1 MIEPMKPFLILI
13 AVLPALALA
22 APSVELSL
30 GQAEKLWRERS
41 RELRLADVALA
52 AAAADVKLAG
62 QTPNPSLSYTAA
74 SISPSEGYG
83 SGHLRDKRMDSI
95 VRIEQLIE
103 RGGKRSLRIQGAE
116 ARQQAVSFD
125 RHDIARTQLTDLR
138 RAYFDLLLAQ
148 DRQRLSAE
156 ASELYANSLIAAE
169 KRKQAGDIAPVDVA
183 RLAVDKARADNEARA
198 AFSEL
203 EKAQASL
210 AYLIGR
216 EMEFGQLKAIDGW
229 PQPVAEVA
237 KEADLAGRP
246 DMLAADARINAAVA
260 DRDLAKA
267 LRVRDV
273 SVGFQLEHNLQNL
286 PNNSLGFGIN
296 IPLFVWHTH
305 EGEIERAER
314 DLDTARLQFEQQKA
328 MAQGQ
333 LAQARSALLAAR
345 DRLQRLEGGLLADA
359 KRVADAAELAYG
371 KGAMGLMDLLDAR
384 RTLRQVQ
391 IEAASARADHAKA
404 LSDWRLQ
411 AGLEKPEGTAIK

>member
-1 MIEPMKPFLILI
+1 MKPFLILI
-13 AVLPALALA
+13 AALPALAFA
-22 APSVELSL
+22 ALPVDISL
-30 GQAEKLWRERS
+30 NQAETLWRERS
-41 RELRLADVALA
+41 RELRLADVAVA
-52 AAAADVKLAG
+52 AAAADVRLAG
-62 QTPNPSLSYTAA
+62 QIPNPSLSYTAA

-116 ARQQAVSFD
+116 ARQQAVKFD
-125 RHDIARTQLTDLR
+125 RQDLARTQLSDLR
-138 RAYFDLLLAQ
+138 RSYYDLLLAQ
-148 DRQRLSAE
+148 DRQRLTTE
-156 ASELYANSLIAAE
+156 ASELYAHTLAAAE

-198 AFSEL
+198 ALSDL
-203 EKAQASL
+203 ERAREDL

-216 EMEFGQLKAIDGW
+216 EAEASSLKASDAW
-229 PQPVAEVA
+229 PQAVGGSEVSG
-237 KEADLAGRP
+237 EANLAQRP
-246 DMLAADARINAAVA
+246 DLLAADARINAAAA

-267 LRVRDV
+267 LRIRDI
-273 SVGFQLEHNLQNL
+273 SVGFQMEHNLQNL
-286 PNNSLGFGIN
+286 PTNSFGFGIN
-296 IPLFVWHTH
+296 IPLFAWHAY

-314 DLDTARLQFEQQKA
+314 DLDSARLQLEQQKA

-333 LAQARSALLAAR
+333 LGQARSALLAAR

-359 KRVADAAELAYG
+359 RRVADAAELAYG

-391 IEAASARADHAKA
+391 IEAATARADHAKA

-411 AGLEKPEGTAIK
+411 AGLEKP